1 MPIYDSDEH
10 ELLTEESVLTR
21 DDASIENGILYLTDK
36 KLIYEKKGSRKL
48 LSAEPSK
55 IYLMVPVYNIENVS
69 SAVPVVKL
77 FTKKRIRVEFREGTD
92 LKYVEFSVKK
102 PKIWVDEIKKWSSS
116 ARMSYM
122 ETIRRQDEEQFRR
135 DLELTKAKSPRN
147 NINMINLGTPRKG
160 EPGYVKNDFNNQDT
174 KDVVAVSKNLPE
186 NSGSVCPECGAIVDK
201 NSKFC
206 KNCGAKLK

>member
-77 FTKKRIRVEFREGTD
+77 FTKKRIRVEFREGSD

-102 PKIWVDEIKKWSSS
+102 PKIWVDEIKKWSD
-116 ARMSYM
+116 Y
-122 ETIRRQDEEQFRR
+122 D
-135 DLELTKAKSPRN
+135 D
-147 NINMINLGTPRKG
+147 G
-160 EPGYVKNDFNNQDT
+160 
-174 KDVVAVSKNLPE
+174 
-186 NSGSVCPECGAIVDK
+186 
-201 NSKFC
+201 
-206 KNCGAKLK
+206 

>member
-36 KLIYEKKGSRKL
+36 KLIYEKKGVRKL

-77 FTKKRIRVEFREGTD
+77 FTKKRIRVEFREGSD

-102 PKIWVDEIKKWSSS
+102 PKIWVDEIKKWSAS
-116 ARMSYM
+116 AKMSYM
-122 ETIRRQDEEQFRR
+122 ESIRRQDEEQFRR

-160 EPGYVKNDFNNQDT
+160 EPGYVKSEFNNQDT
-174 KDVVAVSKNLPE
+174 KDVVPVSKNLPE
-186 NSGSVCPECGAIVDK
+186 NSSSVCPECGASVDK